1 MNCYCNDWQFFE
13 KKDVFMSKRKTPLSS
28 IPLINEEVCMAD
40 DEFIVSKT
48 DLKGYLTYANR
59 TFMEMALM
67 SEEQLLNSNHNV
79 IRHPDM
85 PKGVFKFVWMTIK
98 KEKEFFG
105 FVKNL
110 RSDGRYYWVF
120 ANITPEYNEQG
131 KLSGY
136 LSVRRKPP
144 VSAINV
150 IEPIYQKMLEIEK
163 SASSDK
169 LAEEKS
175 IEYLLQQLK
184 NLKVDY
190 QDFVINLFNEK

>member
-1 MNCYCNDWQFFE
+1 MN
-13 KKDVFMSKRKTPLSS
+13 KKKAERMSKKQVNVSPIT
-28 IPLINEEVCMAD
+28 LINEEVCMAD
-40 DEFIVSKT
+40 EEFIVSKT
-48 DLKGYLTYANR
+48 DLRGYITYANR
-59 TFMEMALM
+59 TFMEMAQYQ
-67 SEEQLLNSNHNV
+67 EDQLLSVNHNI

-110 RSDGRYYWVF
+110 RRDGRFYWVF
-120 ANITPEYNEQG
+120 ANITPEYDENG

-144 VSAINV
+144 VSAIEA
-150 IEPIYQKMLEIEK
+150 IEPIYQQMLEIEK

-169 LAEEKS
+169 VAEEKS
-175 IEYLLQQLK
+175 IEFLQQQLESL
-184 NLKVDY
+184 NVEY
-190 QDFVINLFNEK
+190 QDLVISLFNSK

>member
-1 MNCYCNDWQFFE
+1 
-13 KKDVFMSKRKTPLSS
+13 MSKKKYSTSEISLVD
-28 IPLINEEVCMAD
+28 EEVCMAD
-40 DEFIVSKT
+40 EEFIVSKT
-48 DLKGYLTYANR
+48 DLRGYITYANR
-59 TFMEMALM
+59 TFMEMALL
-67 SEEQLLNSNHNV
+67 SEYQLLNVNHNI

-105 FVKNL
+105 YVKNL

-120 ANITPEYNEQG
+120 ANITPEYDESG

-144 VSAINV
+144 VSAIET
-150 IEPIYQKMLEIEK
+150 IEPIYQQMLQIEK

-169 LAEEKS
+169 VAEDKS
-175 IEYLLQQLK
+175 IEFLQQQLES
-184 NLKVDY
+184 LKVEY
-190 QDFVINLFNEK
+190 QDLVISLFNGK